1 MEVGDRRNFRISAD
15 RTLGAG
21 GRRFEFLRIFGCD
34 AVTHDPTDSG
44 ARGMVAIPLK
54 EGMSAKEFRQAAA
67 ASSDANQARR
77 LLALAAIR
85 DGMSRQVAARIGGM
99 DRQTLRDWVHA
110 FNKRGMEGLIND
122 TSPGRPSKL
131 SVKQKAAL
139 KDIVEEG
146 PDLTRDGV
154 VRWRCRDLVCVVE
167 RRFGVSVS
175 EDTIARMLHAL
186 GFSHITARPK
196 HPEQKN
202 GAIASFKKNSRAS
215 SKGR

>member
-1 MEVGDRRNFRISAD
+1 
-15 RTLGAG
+15 
-21 GRRFEFLRIFGCD
+21 
-34 AVTHDPTDSG
+34 
-44 ARGMVAIPLK
+44 MVAVPLK
-54 EGMSAKEFRQAAA
+54 EGMNAKEFRQAAA

-85 DGMSRQVAARIGGM
+85 DGLSRQIAARIGGM
-99 DRQTLRDWVHA
+99 DRQTLCDWVHGY
-110 FNKRGMEGLIND
+110 NKYGLEGLIND

-131 SVKQKAAL
+131 SAKQKAAL

-146 PDLTRDGV
+146 PDLARDGV

-202 GAIASFKKNSRAS
+202 GAIAGFKKNSRAS

>member
-1 MEVGDRRNFRISAD
+1 
-15 RTLGAG
+15 
-21 GRRFEFLRIFGCD
+21 
-34 AVTHDPTDSG
+34 
-44 ARGMVAIPLK
+44 MVAVPLK

-85 DGMSRQVAARIGGM
+85 DGLSRQIAARIGGM
-99 DRQTLRDWVHA
+99 DRQTLCDWVHA
-110 FNKRGMEGLIND
+110 YNKYGLEGLIND

-131 SVKQKAAL
+131 SAKQKAAL
-139 KDIVEEG
+139 KNIVEEG
-146 PDLTRDGV
+146 PDLARDGV

-186 GFSHITARPK
+186 GFSHITARPR

-202 GAIASFKKNSRAS
+202 GAIAGFKKNSRAS